1 MPQRGAV
8 VEYRGV
14 TKRFRGG
21 TVALD
26 DLSLQV
32 PAGTICALVG
42 PSGGGK
48 TTALKVVNRLIE
60 PTAGQVLIDGKDVLR
75 EDPVPL
81 RRRVG
86 YVIQQVG
93 LFPHRTIAENVA
105 TVPELLGWDRARIRD
120 RVQELLVLVGLDPA
134 SYSPPTSAWRASSAP
149 TAGSSASPSSR
160 SATSIFVR
168 SARCARASAWR
179 APQETRTPCSST
191 RPAGRRVG

>member
-26 DLSLQV
+26 DLSLEV
-32 PAGTICALVG
+32 PAGAICALVG

-48 TTALKVVNRLIE
+48 TTALKTVNRLIE
-60 PTAGQVLIDGKDVLR
+60 PTAGQVLIDGKDVLQ
-75 EDPVPL
+75 EDPVAL
-81 RRRVG
+81 RRRIG

-105 TVPELLGWDRARIRD
+105 TVPELVGWDRARVRS
-120 RVQELLVLVGLDPA
+120 RVTELLELVGLDP
-134 SYSPPTSAWRASSAP
+134 R
-149 TAGSSASPSSR
+149 
-160 SATSIFVR
+160 
-168 SARCARASAWR
+168 
-179 APQETRTPCSST
+179 
-191 RPAGRRVG
+191 

>member
-14 TKRFRGG
+14 TKRCRGG

-26 DLSLQV
+26 DLSLEV

-42 PSGGGK
+42 RRGGGK
-48 TTALKVVNRLIE
+48 TTALKTVNRLIE

-81 RRRVG
+81 RRRIG

-93 LFPHRTIAENVA
+93 IFPTPPIPTNV
-105 TVPELLGWDRARIRD
+105 T
-120 RVQELLVLVGLDPA
+120 
-134 SYSPPTSAWRASSAP
+134 T
-149 TAGSSASPSSR
+149 
-160 SATSIFVR
+160 
-168 SARCARASAWR
+168 
-179 APQETRTPCSST
+179 APQL
-191 RPAGRRVG
+191 

>member
-8 VEYRGV
+8 VEDRGV

-60 PTAGQVLIDGKDVLR
+60 PTAGQVLIDGKDGLR
-75 EDPVPL
+75 EDGVRGL
-81 RRRVG
+81 LWRVG
-86 YVIQQVG
+86 
-93 LFPHRTIAENVA
+93 LAPASFSARS
-105 TVPELLGWDRARIRD
+105 RARLSGGERQ
-120 RVQELLVLVGLDPA
+120 RGGV
-134 SYSPPTSAWRASSAP
+134 
-149 TAGSSASPSSR
+149 
-160 SATSIFVR
+160 
-168 SARCARASAWR
+168 ARALA
-179 APQETRTPCSST
+179 AEPPVMLMDE
-191 RPAGRRVG
+191 